1 MSLPKA
7 YSASRAVMF
16 TLALACLLP
25 IGLSAQDQPA
35 PKIEFFGGY
44 SWFTPGA
51 NATALKYYPRLH
63 DDRKGWAF
71 SETFYFN
78 RWLGLSAD
86 FGGHYGNQY
95 NMSTAQF
102 GPQFKYRTDEVS
114 PFFHVLA
121 GLGRISPAGLPSKN
135 SVAVS
140 VGGGFDLEAGRYV
153 SIRIFEADYQYL
165 TYKNPSYY
173 PGAASRWN
181 GVRVQGGIVFK
192 FAPSKPKLPAVAA
205 CTSSPSEIMAG
216 DPVSAD
222 VSTSNFNPK
231 RTLSYSWN
239 TTGGTV
245 DGSGTHVTINTAGL
259 APGDY
264 TVSSTVTDNGRGK
277 KQESASCDT
286 KFTVQEPPKHPP
298 IMSCSAM
305 PATVRAGDP
314 VTVSAQASSPD
325 NRPLSYSWTTS
336 AGRISGS
343 GATVTLDTAGLSAG
357 PVTVNGTVTDDRGLS
372 ASCSTGATVEVPPP
386 PPEASKINTIA
397 FPDKRRPARVDN
409 TAKAI
414 LDEVALRLQRDA
426 DSTAV
431 VVGYASADEVKP
443 KYKRMKAKMTA
454 EELAAQRAVNTKE
467 YLTKEKGIDPSRIK
481 VATGTGDEAKADIWI
496 VPQGA
501 TFNEPGTTTVD
512 ESVVKPTSE
521 KRVIYHKRVV
531 KKAPAKK

>member
-1 MSLPKA
+1 ML
-7 YSASRAVMF
+7 AV
-16 TLALACLLP
+16 
-25 IGLSAQDQPA
+25 GQDQPT
-35 PKIEFFGGY
+35 PKAEFYGGY
-44 SWFTPGA
+44 SW
-51 NATALKYYPRLH
+51 
-63 DDRKGWAF
+63 
-71 SETFYFN
+71 
-78 RWLGLSAD
+78 LGLDSNTYAGTRKVPPIKKGIEGAATLNLNKWVGLTAD
-86 FGGHYGNQY
+86 YSGHFSSPANV
-95 NMSTAQF
+95 NAFEF
-102 GPQFKYRTDEVS
+102 GPQLKFRSDQIS
-114 PFFHVLA
+114 PFVHALVGFA
-121 GLGRISPAGLPSKN
+121 NISSPGMQSKL

-140 VGGGFDLEAGRYV
+140 LGGGFDLNAGRYLDV
-153 SIRIFEADYQYL
+153 RVLQVDYQYL
-165 TYKNPSYY
+165 KYGY
-173 PGAASRWN
+173 RWD
-181 GVRVQGGIVFK
+181 GPKIGGGLVFK
-192 FAPSKPKLPAVAA
+192 LNPPENKVPPSATCSLAP
-205 CTSSPSEIMAG
+205 TEIMAG
-216 DPVSAD
+216 DPVKAS

-231 RTLSYSWN
+231 RTVSYEWS
-239 TTGGTV
+239 TTGGKV
-245 DGSGTHVTINTAGL
+245 EGSGTAVTVDTTGL

-264 TVSSTVTDNGRGK
+264 TVGARATDNGKGK
-277 KQESASCDT
+277 KQMSASCDS
-286 KFTVQEPPKHPP
+286 KFTVKEPPKHPP
-298 IMSCSAM
+298 VMSCSAM
-305 PATVRAGDP
+305 PTTVRAGDP
-314 VTVSAQASSPD
+314 VTVSAQANSPD

-343 GATVTLDTAGLSAG
+343 GANVTLDTAGLSAG

-501 TFNEPGTTTVD
+501 TFNEPGTTMVD
-512 ESVVKPTSE
+512 ESVVKPTPE
-521 KRVIYHKRVV
+521 KRVVYHKRVV

>member
-1 MSLPKA
+1 MGLLLG
-7 YSASRAVMF
+7 AVVMIPMM
-16 TLALACLLP
+16 AN
-25 IGLSAQDQPA
+25 AQDQPT
-35 PKIEFFGGY
+35 PKAEFFGGY

-51 NATALKYYPRLH
+51 QAGAFPTYPALPDSK
-63 DDRKGWAF
+63 KGWAG
-71 SETFYFN
+71 SATWNFN
-78 RWLGLSAD
+78 RWVGATAD
-86 FGGHYGNQY
+86 FGGHYGPDY
-95 NMSTAQF
+95 NLHTLQF
-102 GPQFKYRTDEVS
+102 GPQFRYRTDQVS
-114 PFFHVLA
+114 PFFHVLFGMTHA
-121 GLGRISPAGLPSKN
+121 SPKGLPSFT
-135 SVAVS
+135 SPS
-140 VGGGFDLEAGRYV
+140 FSFGGGFDLSAGRYLSV
-153 SIRIFEADYQYL
+153 RIFEADYQMVR
-165 TYKNPSYY
+165 YKNMTY
-173 PGAASRWN
+173 PGPAGRWD
-181 GVRVQGGIVFK
+181 GIRVQGGLVFNLVPK
-192 FAPSKPKLPAVAA
+192 ENKVPPSASCSLDP
-205 CTSSPSEIMAG
+205 TEIMAG
-216 DPVSAD
+216 DPVKAS
-222 VSTSNFNPK
+222 VSTTNFNPK
-231 RTLSYSWN
+231 RTLSYEW
-239 TTGGTV
+239 TTSGGKV
-245 DGSGTHVTINTAGL
+245 EGSGTAITVDTAGL
-259 APGDY
+259 APGSY
-264 TVSSTVTDNGRGK
+264 TVGVRVNDNGKGK
-277 KQESASCDT
+277 HQMSAGCDS
-286 KFTVQEPPKHPP
+286 KFTVKEPPKHPP
-298 IMSCSAM
+298 LMSCSAM
-305 PATVRAGDP
+305 PTTVRAGDP

-521 KRVIYHKRVV
+521 KRVVYHKRVV